1 LADQPDKYNTISLPS
16 TGIFKD
22 KGSKFLAF
30 AYPVKNENEVKI
42 LVDKLRKEYFDAR
55 HHCFAYRIGA
65 DKLAFRANDDGE
77 PSGTAGKPILG
88 QILSNDLTNILIV
101 VVRYFGG
108 ILLGTGGLINAY
120 KAASADVIANAVIVE
135 KYVFNI
141 YQIHF
146 AYLQM
151 NAVMKLVKDYDLD
164 ASDQIFEMSCSM
176 KLRIKYGLVSNV
188 LPKLE
193 SIEGLRFEYMCDE

>member
-1 LADQPDKYNTISLPS
+1 MADQPDKYNTINLPS

-30 AYPVKNENEVKI
+30 AYPVKDENEVKI
-42 LVDKLRKEYFDAR
+42 MVDTLRKEYFDAR

-108 ILLGTGGLINAY
+108 VLLGTGGLINAY
-120 KAASADVIANAVIVE
+120 KSASADAIANAVIVE

-141 YQIHF
+141 YQIYF
-146 AYLQM
+146 DYLQM

-164 ASDQIFEMSCSM
+164 ASNQIFEMSCSM
-176 KLRIKYGLVSNV
+176 KLRIKYGIVSNV

-193 SIEGLRFEYMCDE
+193 SIEGLRFEYLCDE